1 MPIHQ
6 YWTGTDPGCA
16 GPRANGRVEPQ
27 PTTAGHVIA
36 DLVAD
41 ARLAA
46 HYPTEVVA
54 AGALRFALLSSP
66 AMPVVVNESTGRLV
80 TSGRVDREAICAA
93 ASGVTSSAPTCRV
106 RLDVAVHPV
115 QYFRIGRIGRI
126 GVSGGHVQPVQ
137 YFRIGGK
144 GRMGVSGGHF
154 HPVQYF
160 RIGGIG
166 RVGVS
171 GGRVHPVQ
179 YFRIGGIGRMGVSG
193 GHFHPVQYF
202 RIGRV
207 GVSGG
212 RVHPVQY
219 FRIVKVS
226 VDVADINDNGPVFV
240 PAAIVRDVSEAAPA
254 GSGFVIPTAHD
265 ADTARGYLPGR
276 TTPTRPSSAWPGTC

>member
-1 MPIHQ
+1 M
-6 YWTGTDPGCA
+6 
-16 GPRANGRVEPQ
+16 
-27 PTTAGHVIA
+27 IA

-115 QYFRIGRIGRI
+115 QYFRIG
-126 GVSGGHVQPVQ
+126 
-137 YFRIGGK
+137 
-144 GRMGVSGGHF
+144 
-154 HPVQYF
+154 
-160 RIGGIG
+160 GIG

-171 GGRVHPVQ
+171 GGRV
-179 YFRIGGIGRMGVSG
+179 Y
-193 GHFHPVQYF
+193 PVQYF
-202 RIGRV
+202 RIGRIGRI

-212 RVHPVQY
+212 QVQPVQY
-219 FRIVKVS
+219 FRNSTLCNRVWATFTFK
-226 VDVADINDNGPVFV
+226 
-240 PAAIVRDVSEAAPA
+240 
-254 GSGFVIPTAHD
+254 
-265 ADTARGYLPGR
+265 
-276 TTPTRPSSAWPGTC
+276 

>member
-1 MPIHQ
+1 M
-6 YWTGTDPGCA
+6 
-16 GPRANGRVEPQ
+16 
-27 PTTAGHVIA
+27 IA

-115 QYFRIGRIGRI
+115 QYFRI
-126 GVSGGHVQPVQ
+126 
-137 YFRIGGK
+137 
-144 GRMGVSGGHF
+144 
-154 HPVQYF
+154 
-160 RIGGIG
+160 
-166 RVGVS
+166 
-171 GGRVHPVQ
+171 
-179 YFRIGGIGRMGVSG
+179 
-193 GHFHPVQYF
+193 
-202 RIGRV
+202 
-207 GVSGG
+207 
-212 RVHPVQY
+212 
-219 FRIVKVS
+219 VKVS